1 MGVRMGNRRHKHADE
16 IHAWAEGAIIQFKIN
31 PTDQS
36 WIDCPSN
43 NPAWSLDKSYRVK
56 PAKKVIKFRN
66 WITKFGS
73 VVVWQL
79 GQGISCP
86 ENLPNFVSWVGDWQ
100 QIEVEADDNNSSGFE
115 FNDPFGGIRVE

>member
-1 MGVRMGNRRHKHADE
+1 MENRRHKHADL
-16 IHAWAEGAIIQFKIN
+16 IHAWAEGAIIQYSMGCSIWN
-31 PTDQS
+31 
-36 WIDCPSN
+36 DCPGN
-43 NPAWSLDKSYRVK
+43 RPIWEADDRIYRVK

-66 WITKFGS
+66 WLTKFGS

-79 GQGISCP
+79 EQGISCP
-86 ENLPNFVSWVGDWQ
+86 EDLPIFVSWVGDWQ